1 MSELAKNRTIRVRE
15 HTRDGV
21 RVEEHDRTI
30 RQRAS
35 DAIRNDEGE
44 VHTWVQAVGAV
55 FAGYLAYRGLNK
67 ISAIAVSGTWRSVPR
82 QAEAMGYDRLTTM
95 KIPRKFDPVLDARQ
109 SYFTPDA
116 YRHLQGSSY
125 ADTVR
130 RVESA
135 IKGLP
140 VEHAFLIDRK
150 GKILA
155 AYRGGID
162 QTGVV
167 LPAHTIGW
175 SSRNMTLTHN
185 HPARLPYSGGDL
197 IGQYQMKLGRMR
209 AVEPDGT
216 VTQMLYRNHRDI
228 APLNTLAQM
237 KRNDSVQVPLIQR
250 LSGSKNPDS
259 LPIETLL
266 QRLDGNAEYR
276 RVMTDAYHELSRRTG
291 GVWKY
296 EELGRI
302 VKRDGGT
309 TVDNDELLIEG
320 EIAKLD
326 DEQRQVFGWASITE
340 INGEPVVDLQG
351 DVIETYELEK
361 AAYDY
366 VLNSRVGGEMH
377 ERVGKSSPKQIGTLI
392 ESMVLTPEKI
402 EKMGLPDTTPHG
414 WWIGFQVAKD
424 ETGDAAW
431 DAVKKGK
438 YTGFSIHGLGKRK
451 SMETLSKA
459 LATRSPDEI
468 IGWVERI
475 GEQIGVEPRQLARD
489 LAEFL
494 DSTGAE
500 GTDDEIHDFLL
511 EQYGSGEMV
520 AKKEVNVKAHER
532 GDTKVKAHTRGGGK
546 GKVAGAAGVAASV
559 AALST
564 PAGRR
569 LLRHSRSYG
578 AGSPTQFAAGRQLP
592 SGPARGFGTGRDF
605 AQGFQGDFIHYN
617 PSRMFSAG
625 QGVRNAPQSAFRG
638 ASDFAADS
646 GAYARGLGRGFRAAG
661 REATNQTTRRAAHYG
676 RRADQAFGRAHRR
689 NPELTELGVVL
700 GLYGGIAGTAYGV
713 DRGLQAAIPSYG
725 EYASGQRQEQ
735 RQRRQQTRD
744 NIRENLRRRTGRS
757 EGEPARIR
765 ARKMLKEE
773 IDKHLLGRHDQ
784 KDHDPTK
791 KKKDRA
797 DVDARNE
804 AMGVEYGEHGSLLYD
819 DSTKGHSRSD
829 HTGILRRD
837 GNALAERR
845 QQRAFDREMDKVA
858 EDASWQLLMEEVG
871 ESEAA
876 HFNVETRDRYNE
888 IYEQARSMLDQ
899 RLGADDVKKHLVGQ
913 HDQKKHGNRRHTRD
927 QHDKGAQ
934 VIGGAAGAVAGL
946 AGAGIGG
953 ALVGG
958 LIGADQASRAGVRTK
973 AKWSDK
979 VDAGAQERLQSKQI
993 EELAWAQLVHEV
1005 GESEAAYLNRATL
1018 DRYEEIHD
1026 EFKTLFG
1033 PTDQRPVPGQ
1043 GDGIAG
1049 KQKSF
1054 EEKYGP
1060 LRGSP
1065 YIESEAATAALERLV
1080 GSSQSD
1086 DVKKHLNAKPI
1097 RTNEELEQRRRDA
1110 LERANM
1116 EKRFLVAKAAEKA
1129 STREEFAKNVL
1140 EIADAVRES
1149 DHDAAVYFDD
1159 VHKHLIGRHEQKDHD
1174 PTKKGKN
1181 RHKRSE
1187 HGTAADPGLL
1197 SDTQRRM
1204 RLNPA
1209 ASVLN
1214 PLNAVSGLTGTTM
1227 LWSNNWGRRM
1237 PFMDN
1242 RQVFESDVPS
1252 VTSRGVLQGGPIGAG
1267 LGAGLGAWSEE
1278 RRRQRGAPG
1287 VRTFDTS
1294 VRRGGR
1300 REQLTKHQREVL
1312 EKYLGPIDLG
1322 DEQ

>member
-55 FAGYLAYRGLNK
+55 FAAYLAYRGLNK

-116 YRHLQGSSY
+116 YRHLQGNSY

-773 IDKHLLGRHDQ
+773 IDKHL
-784 KDHDPTK
+784 
-791 KKKDRA
+791 
-797 DVDARNE
+797 
-804 AMGVEYGEHGSLLYD
+804 
-819 DSTKGHSRSD
+819 
-829 HTGILRRD
+829 
-837 GNALAERR
+837 
-845 QQRAFDREMDKVA
+845 
-858 EDASWQLLMEEVG
+858 
-871 ESEAA
+871 
-876 HFNVETRDRYNE
+876 
-888 IYEQARSMLDQ
+888 
-899 RLGADDVKKHLVGQ
+899 VGQ